1 MNFNIM
7 FPLLLLSYYFINIA
21 IIFAIIIIDIIPITI
36 GSLDVLKS
44 METWKMNLY
53 TNISI

>member
-21 IIFAIIIIDIIPITI
+21 IIFAIIIIDIITITI

>member
-1 MNFNIM
+1 M

-21 IIFAIIIIDIIPITI
+21 IIFAIIIIDIITITI